1 MAKSFLI
8 KMFGICEEITGK
20 TELEIMG
27 IQEMNSEDLLK
38 LLKEDYPDLGKI
50 DSLGLAVNHRYIQEP
65 TDIKSDDEIA
75 LIPPVSG
82 G

>member
-1 MAKSFLI
+1 MAGNYLI

-20 TELEIMG
+20 TELQITVTE
-27 IQEMNSEDLLK
+27 EMNSENLIK
-38 LLKEDYPDLGKI
+38 LLKEEYPDLGKI

-65 TDIKSDDEIA
+65 TDIKPDDEIA